1 MKKILVAVLAITSMA
16 AVAAVA
22 VAQTYPL
29 PILTFDGRV
38 TPTSAQ
44 KSGTKKKPKAAKVRL
59 ALAIPKESRV
69 TADQIVFNLPGDL
82 RVSGKGFRYCP
93 STELDTSKDPTK
105 CPKNSK
111 VGTGTASAAFG
122 PNLTPI
128 NFKVTLFA
136 GSRTELGIWLQATNL
151 PIQKA
156 LRGVISRAGRPY
168 YQKVTIDIPRE
179 LQRQLG
185 AYVYLT
191 GLNATIGAHNGGKGK
206 KRRNLITS
214 VGCPADKKHRWET
227 RVRFV
232 PNPNPPTVGQAN
244 KGDNSACRK

>member
-1 MKKILVAVLAITSMA
+1 MKKFLTAALAISMMA

-22 VAQTYPL
+22 VAQTYQL
-29 PILTFDGRV
+29 PVLTFDGSL
-38 TPTSAQ
+38 TPTKA
-44 KSGTKKKPKAAKVRL
+44 GTKKKPKATKIRL
-59 ALAIPKESRV
+59 NLSVPKESRA
-69 TADQIVFNLPGDL
+69 TADQIVFNLPGDV

-93 STELDTSKDPTK
+93 STELDSTKNPAK

-111 VGTGTASAAFG
+111 VGTGTATAAFG

-128 NFKVTLFA
+128 NFNIQLFA

-156 LRGVISRAGRPY
+156 LRGTISRAGRPH

-179 LQRQLG
+179 LQQQLG
-185 AYVYLT
+185 AWVYLT
-191 GLNATIGAHNGGKGK
+191 GLKATIGAHNGAKGK
-206 KRRNLITS
+206 KRRNLVTT
-214 VGCPADKKHRWET
+214 VGCPKDRKHRWEA

-232 PNPNPPTVGQAN
+232 PNPNPPAQGQSN
-244 KGDNSACRK
+244 KGDTSNCRK